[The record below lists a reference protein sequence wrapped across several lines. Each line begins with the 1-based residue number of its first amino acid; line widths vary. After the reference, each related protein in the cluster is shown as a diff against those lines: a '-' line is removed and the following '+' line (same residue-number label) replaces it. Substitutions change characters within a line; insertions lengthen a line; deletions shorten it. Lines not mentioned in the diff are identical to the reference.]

1 MNSRLTLRLTPAD
14 MARFC
19 LIRDHLAGRVSFLD
33 RTAVIRFAL
42 SIAEQHVLSLT
53 SEASHD

>member
-14 MARFC
+14 MGRFC

-42 SIAEQHVLSLT
+42 SIAEQHVLSLN